1 MFAWKIWNAICGTWK
16 RDFNTRHTIV
26 MNERGGWKL
35 LISTMCE
42 HLTQFSFW
50 FLFIFWCDVTSH
62 NGMRVN
68 KKYILCL
75 DEGKIIRDMNIETYN
90 VYWCSLGVEHKFI
103 KNHMMINCLCTN
115 LERYLTAFYLFCTDY
130 VLSIWLRVP
139 ALSSSAGG
147 VKKLK
152 HRIYLVIY
160 GV

>member
-26 MNERGGWKL
+26 MTERGGWKL

-115 LERYLTAFYLFCTDY
+115 LERHLTALFIFHGLRLVYLIACLF
-130 VLSIWLRVP
+130 SIIICRRCKNLWSVWWL
-139 ALSSSAGG
+139 
-147 VKKLK
+147 
-152 HRIYLVIY
+152 IW
-160 GV
+160 